1 MKKGLIFLLGIL
13 ILITSVSFAENG
25 VYPDKVTIGS
35 FQALSGPV
43 SFIGVP
49 MRKGMDAYFNWV
61 NKNGGINGR
70 NIELIV
76 ADDAFNPSKTVVEVK
91 RLVEQD
97 KVFTMVGGLGTPG
110 CLAVSDYLNDMKVPF
125 VYQGSG
131 ASILAIPS
139 KEYIFTV
146 QPNYTTEG
154 LIMARYLTEIL
165 EKKKIGIV
173 YRADDAGN
181 EELAAMEKWL
191 GDNGKSDSLVAKL
204 PVDVS
209 RVTFDNEILELMEK
223 DVDAVVLTMWIPQSP
238 NFLKQAKEYGL
249 EALMVGSYANP
260 DPTIIALAGEATEGF
275 RAMAWVMGDV
285 NDENFQKYLEIYQE
299 SFPDEIPNAYAAAGF
314 IAAEVF
320 GEALRRTGAEPTRE
334 KLVSSLETMNGWKG
348 FITPAIT
355 YKPLDSGDEY
365 ARVGVRQMYVME
377 IVDQVWTTI
386 TDWIATE

>member
-1 MKKGLIFLLGIL
+1 MKKGLFVLLALLIF
-13 ILITSVSFAENG
+13 VSSIIFGANG
-25 VYPDKVTIGS
+25 VYPEKVTIGS
-35 FQALSGPV
+35 FQALSGAV

-70 NIELIV
+70 EIELIV

-97 KVFTMVGGLGTPG
+97 KVFAIVGGLGTPG
-110 CLAVSDYLNDMKVPF
+110 CLAVSTYLNDMKVPF

-131 ASILAIPS
+131 ASVLAIPS

-165 EKKKIGIV
+165 GKKKIGIV

-181 EELAAMEKWL
+181 EELAAVEKWL
-191 GDNGKSDSLVAKL
+191 RANGKSDTLVAKL

-209 RVTFDNEILELMEK
+209 RVTFDNEILDLIEK
-223 DVDAVVLTMWIPQSP
+223 DVDGVILTMWLPQSP
-238 NFLKQAKEYGL
+238 NFLKQAQEYGL
-249 EALMVGSYANP
+249 EALMIGSYANP
-260 DPTIIALAGEATEGF
+260 DPTIIALAGEATEGL

-285 NDENFQKYLEIYQE
+285 NDEEFQ
-299 SFPDEIPNAYAAAGF
+299 
-314 IAAEVF
+314 
-320 GEALRRTGAEPTRE
+320 R
-334 KLVSSLETMNGWKG
+334 
-348 FITPAIT
+348 
-355 YKPLDSGDEY
+355 
-365 ARVGVRQMYVME
+365 
-377 IVDQVWTTI
+377 
-386 TDWIATE
+386 